1 MTVFDWEDIDHS
13 LVSLELTDLA
23 EEMHSQISADEARI
37 RFENRHNFNTAA
49 VPSLVLRMKQQRAD
63 EWAQKAYDI
72 YCDVWRIQGRTKAAS
87 FIRAVSARSIIPM
100 LSARAQ
106 AIAQDLVSFSVRT
119 GFPAHLATAKVNGH
133 ELRMRRIQ
141 ERWRRKLEAEAK
153 ECEHAEQTLPLHLG
167 HSLTKTVPV
176 TKAPPPP
183 SEVGGRGVIQE
194 PKATEIPRDLPGE
207 YPRTLVA
214 RTFVIIG
221 EAVKRFPVQTQTL
234 ELCRHV
240 ICELTP
246 HFRKAL
252 RDKVFQQ
259 DQALSTMHDLVHDLV
274 VHNCGDGKRSEV
286 EKEVRKSDEWLTL
299 AREIAGEIDN
309 NAPCGAECG
318 DMEATWDT
326 IEISFLSDE
335 RVQIR
340 NGTNS
345 ETRNYAE
352 FGFADGRSKKAKQAW
367 ETLRA
372 LAEQG
377 GTIRDA
383 AKTGRTWP
391 KVEKRMQEIRK
402 VLRKHFRISADPI
415 PFVEGTGYQARF
427 KIGCRP
433 SFHT

>member
-1 MTVFDWEDIDHS
+1 
-13 LVSLELTDLA
+13 
-23 EEMHSQISADEARI
+23 
-37 RFENRHNFNTAA
+37 
-49 VPSLVLRMKQQRAD
+49 
-63 EWAQKAYDI
+63 
-72 YCDVWRIQGRTKAAS
+72 
-87 FIRAVSARSIIPM
+87 
-100 LSARAQ
+100 
-106 AIAQDLVSFSVRT
+106 
-119 GFPAHLATAKVNGH
+119 
-133 ELRMRRIQ
+133 
-141 ERWRRKLEAEAK
+141 
-153 ECEHAEQTLPLHLG
+153 
-167 HSLTKTVPV
+167 
-176 TKAPPPP
+176 
-183 SEVGGRGVIQE
+183 
-194 PKATEIPRDLPGE
+194 
-207 YPRTLVA
+207 
-214 RTFVIIG
+214 
-221 EAVKRFPVQTQTL
+221 
-234 ELCRHV
+234 V

-299 AREIAGEIDN
+299 AREIAGETDN